1 MLINQYYQRQLVTM
15 GNPKRIR
22 SNYQRRVL
30 DWLTDGGGTVS
41 DVARALN
48 LRMPHAS
55 AALKQLRES
64 GDVVR
69 DEENIRGSYYRV
81 TSQGLAR
88 IEADELY
95 RLISSVQWPPPP
107 GAAGIVLS
115 RDGSMLLL
123 GYASKPS
130 GPLLGLPDRP
140 MDIETDG
147 VNISSG
153 KEGAGRIWRWAVQRD
168 KSPKWWDIETK
179 RKAEPPT
186 ESSSLTL
193 AAWMERPKVMG
204 IVKARLLDDNDAWPL
219 SVGSWFEE
227 LPDGYWPEL
236 PKVLTE
242 GEFTIGK
249 AGNSGPRVNPRGA
262 ILAKIGRR
270 KDKSMILESIPT
282 NTIKISD
289 ATTAGKIQAPL
300 PYRVLENWLK
310 SVHPRLGEKSLKS
323 KYDKLKKEL
332 GKVSNSLTKKVLNDF
347 PGKFWTSKEV
357 EFFDTTSVTKRGA
370 EAIVEFA
377 LENCTEPIALDWRWS
392 PDNGL
397 LQRFVNDSKGKLLI
411 SDNSIVQ
418 TQFTLTATAV
428 SGKFELTTEN
438 RLRIPISMGAKATA
452 PIDWT
457 PPKSPQELVRGKNQT
472 AINVEN
478 EIDALWQAVNL
489 ERGDD
494 KWADKNESKFPLAS
508 WIASSSDTHQSRWRR
523 IGHLLDPNWASI
535 ASYSTFDDEDISE
548 LAIFQEEA
556 LDELLNRI
564 RTNPLVVNNLDL
576 ENPAVATAIV
586 LSGEWFEQ
594 TLDVSDSWLENPIRT
609 DEVLTKNWDSK
620 YIDKL
625 SKASPHHSLL
635 LENTTLSRS
644 QMLAIMED
652 VNYSLWKHKAKTWL
666 ISCLSSN
673 VGRTALAELDLPW
686 PVILVDSEISSE
698 DLNLIYHMP
707 EGGGKDSL
715 LDTIEGIE
723 AAELGKTPPMGRT
736 HPFAGWLFQDIIPS
750 IPMDCHWNVD
760 IHIALHRRI
769 QG

>member
-1 MLINQYYQRQLVTM
+1 MTLLQL
-15 GNPKRIR
+15 P
-22 SNYQRRVL
+22 
-30 DWLTDGGGTVS
+30 
-41 DVARALN
+41 
-48 LRMPHAS
+48 
-55 AALKQLRES
+55 
-64 GDVVR
+64 
-69 DEENIRGSYYRV
+69 
-81 TSQGLAR
+81 
-88 IEADELY
+88 
-95 RLISSVQWPPPP
+95 
-107 GAAGIVLS
+107 
-115 RDGSMLLL
+115 
-123 GYASKPS
+123 
-130 GPLLGLPDRP
+130 
-140 MDIETDG
+140 
-147 VNISSG
+147 
-153 KEGAGRIWRWAVQRD
+153 
-168 KSPKWWDIETK
+168 
-179 RKAEPPT
+179 
-186 ESSSLTL
+186 
-193 AAWMERPKVMG
+193 
-204 IVKARLLDDNDAWPL
+204 
-219 SVGSWFEE
+219 
-227 LPDGYWPEL
+227 
-236 PKVLTE
+236 
-242 GEFTIGK
+242 
-249 AGNSGPRVNPRGA
+249 
-262 ILAKIGRR
+262 
-270 KDKSMILESIPT
+270 
-282 NTIKISD
+282 
-289 ATTAGKIQAPL
+289 
-300 PYRVLENWLK
+300 
-310 SVHPRLGEKSLKS
+310 
-323 KYDKLKKEL
+323 
-332 GKVSNSLTKKVLNDF
+332 
-347 PGKFWTSKEV
+347 
-357 EFFDTTSVTKRGA
+357 KRGA
-370 EAIVEFA
+370 EAIVEYA

-392 PDNGL
+392 PENGL

-411 SDNSIVQ
+411 SDNSVVQ
-418 TQFTLTATAV
+418 TQFTLTATSI

-452 PIDWT
+452 PIDWL

-576 ENPAVATAIV
+576 ENPAVATAIL

-594 TLDVSDSWLENPIRT
+594 TIDVIDSWLENPIRT

-620 YIDKL
+620 NINKL

-635 LENTTLSRS
+635 LENITLSRS

-673 VGRTALAELDLPW
+673 VGRTALTELDLPW

-736 HPFAGWLFQDIIPS
+736 HPFAGWLFQDTIPS